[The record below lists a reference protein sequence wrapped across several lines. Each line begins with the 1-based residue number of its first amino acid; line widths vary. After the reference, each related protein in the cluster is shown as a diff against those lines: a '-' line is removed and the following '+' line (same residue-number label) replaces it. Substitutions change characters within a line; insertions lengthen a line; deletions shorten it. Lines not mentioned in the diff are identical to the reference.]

1 MPDFHLRVISV
12 AHSTCD
18 ECYRDTPMTIG
29 AISEPC
35 IESQLPTAESQSN
48 AAHEPVTLRFRDLL
62 MALMQSK
69 MKQLAWIDDFQD
81 DPVVVTRDLYEV
93 IIALQQFRRAS

>member
-12 AHSTCD
+12 ADSTCD

-29 AISEPC
+29 AVSEPWV
-35 IESQLPTAESQSN
+35 ESQLPAAASQSN
-48 AAHEPVTLRFRDLL
+48 AAQEPVTLRFRDLL
-62 MALMQSK
+62 VALMQSK

-93 IIALQQFRRAS
+93 IVALQQFRRAS

>member
-29 AISEPC
+29 AISEPWGD
-35 IESQLPTAESQSN
+35 SHLHLTAKQSN
-48 AAHEPVTLRFRDLL
+48 ASHEPVTLRFRDLL
-62 MALMQSK
+62 VALMQSK
-69 MKQLAWIDDFQD
+69 VKQLAWIDDFQD

-93 IIALQQFRRAS
+93 IVALQQFRRAG